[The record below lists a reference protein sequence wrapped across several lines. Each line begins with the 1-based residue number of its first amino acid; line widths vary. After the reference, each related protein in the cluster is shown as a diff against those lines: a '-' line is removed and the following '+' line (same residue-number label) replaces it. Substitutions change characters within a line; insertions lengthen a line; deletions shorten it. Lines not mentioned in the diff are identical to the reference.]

1 MAQPWAAGCRVRLL
15 GKIHG
20 QDTVNVIHFATNTVI
35 NDPAQRDALI
45 LALLVAVLDCV
56 GQQLL
61 PAVTADWTCTGAEGI
76 SIYPVLGDPIFQAAD
91 PGTVGT
97 LSPSSTSFIASLVE
111 IRTGLGGRTH
121 RGRFFLPPAGE
132 AGTNNSLLI
141 QSVMD
146 ELVAFVTCL
155 AGKFIGVGAT
165 EPWRIGVLSRKLL
178 AGNANNFNQA
188 FTEATSLIP
197 QDKAAIM
204 GTRKVGRGS

>member
-1 MAQPWAAGCRVRLL
+1 MAAPWTQGVRVRLL
-15 GKIHG
+15 GRIHG
-20 QDTVNVIHFATNTVI
+20 QQTVNVMHFATNTQI

-45 LALLVAVLDCV
+45 LALLIAVLDCV

-61 PAVTADWTCTGAEGI
+61 PAVTSDWSCEGAEGI
-76 SIYPVLGDPIFQAAD
+76 PIAPTPGDPVFKAAD

-97 LSPSSTSFIASLVE
+97 LSASSTSFIASLVE

-121 RGRFFLPPAGE
+121 RGRVFLPPAGE

-146 ELVAFVTCL
+146 ELINFVACI
-155 AGKFIGVGAT
+155 AGKFMGAGAT

-178 AGNANNFNQA
+178 AGSPANFDTA
-188 FTEATSLIP
+188 FTEATSLVP
-197 QDKAAIM
+197 QQRAAIM
-204 GTRKVGRGS
+204 GSRKLNRGS